1 MRHSTRG
8 RSSTYQGGSS
18 MTIEEYTKQLR
29 ELTYDFEHSQG
40 ALVELVTIAQNE
52 DEPNILDITITTYN

>member
-1 MRHSTRG
+1 
-8 RSSTYQGGSS
+8 